1 MEIMNLRIHKDKS
14 FGYLKIIKKKK
25 KKMEMK
31 MMKMM
36 NGGMFI
42 SLP

>member
-31 MMKMM
+31 MM

>member
-25 KKMEMK
+25 MEMK